1 MNTYCRRIM
10 EILYDVLSWMQ
21 NKFAAKVF
29 TPLLFFFLFFFLD
42 ETHNQQLKC
51 KHFYS
56 QLIYKH
62 S

>member
-1 MNTYCRRIM
+1 M